1 MSDHAFY
8 SPAFVRFLEPT
19 DRDLALLQRDAKV
32 RSAYIDGL
40 SCLHGLLIGYAP
52 DYGPHGQGEGAFSA
66 ETLDSLVAG
75 ESGPASAALLG
86 PNVRAAFLL
95 RERAQ
100 GGAVSEALARPEPV
114 ERSIARF
121 LDGVIS
127 TFNLVRTFDG
137 GWGAES

>member
-8 SPAFVRFLEPT
+8 SPSLVRFLEPT

-40 SCLHGLLIGYAP
+40 SCLHGLLIGYVP
-52 DYGPHGQGEGAFSA
+52 DYGPHGPGEGDFSA
-66 ETLDSLVAG
+66 ETLDSLLAG
-75 ESGPASAALLG
+75 GSGPAPAALLG
-86 PNVRAAFLL
+86 PNVRAAFQL
-95 RERAQ
+95 RERAHDEII
-100 GGAVSEALARPEPV
+100 SEALARAEPV
-114 ERSIARF
+114 ERSIARY

>member
-1 MSDHAFY
+1 MIDQGFY
-8 SPAFVRFLEPT
+8 LPAPVRFLEPN
-19 DRDLALLQRDAKV
+19 DRDLAQLQRDAKV

-40 SCLHGLLIGYAP
+40 CCLHGLLIGYAP
-52 DYGPHGQGEGAFSA
+52 DYGPHGPGEGAFSA

-75 ESGPASAALLG
+75 EMGTASATLMG
-86 PNVRAAFLL
+86 PNVRAAFQL
-95 RERAQ
+95 RERAR
-100 GGAVSEALARPEPV
+100 GGVVSEALARTEPV

-137 GWGAES
+137 GWSAES